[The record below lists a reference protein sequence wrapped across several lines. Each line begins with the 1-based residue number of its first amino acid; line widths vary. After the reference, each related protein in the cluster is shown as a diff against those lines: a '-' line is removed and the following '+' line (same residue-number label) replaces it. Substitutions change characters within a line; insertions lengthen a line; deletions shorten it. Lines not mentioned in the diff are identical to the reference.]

1 MFSARPG
8 LGYGT
13 LIHWGSEGRHLS
25 FYFYLIKQVRY
36 IMYSYPLAF
45 TKLVQRPIQSVSQ
58 NVHEDVRL
66 SIISLKVLLG
76 STVRELVYIHK
87 IDSVRI
93 YRMLKISKYIQTT

>member
-1 MFSARPG
+1 
-8 LGYGT
+8 
-13 LIHWGSEGRHLS
+13 
-25 FYFYLIKQVRY
+25 
-36 IMYSYPLAF
+36 MYSYPLAF

-76 STVRELVYIHK
+76 STVRESVYIHK

-93 YRMLKISKYIQTT
+93 YRMLKISKYIKTT